1 MALEIRKGTPDDTEK
16 LIALLREVHQG
27 MLFKDWFYLDS
38 PAEIRRM
45 QEDGTMVL
53 WVAMDGN
60 RLAAA
65 FDYLIPGRNAV
76 NYGYDLG
83 FDETSLLRV
92 LNMDM
97 AAVHPE
103 YRGRGL
109 QRRLME
115 RAEREIA
122 ENGEKILLCTVHP
135 DNCFSLNNLLAQGY
149 SIERRL
155 PKYGSVRYLLRKD
168 LLNKI

>member
-38 PAEIRRM
+38 PA
-45 QEDGTMVL
+45 L

-92 LNMDM
+92 VNMDM

-135 DNCFSLNNLLAQGY
+135 DNCFSLNNLFAQGY

-168 LLNKI
+168 LINKI